1 MVSLQLWANCSTSFN
16 AWWPCISDGSSCNAL
31 PPAVAASSGLML
43 CNLNLFLDLLW
54 PVCISVTLSY
64 ARVRLSY
71 RRCCPSVQA
80 WTTWRQTVLGSR
92 GFHYSAAQGL
102 DVFET
107 TFIPQ
112 LTEEHPWQGLQ
123 TAQRNTPGKGFKQ
136 LTEEH
141 PWQGLKTAHRG
152 TPLARAPN
160 RSQSDRGT
168 PLARASNET
177 KVGKISKNCRFFT
190 NKSLYLGNDRRQAES
205 NNVRPTGFERQ

>member
-1 MVSLQLWANCSTSFN
+1 
-16 AWWPCISDGSSCNAL
+16 
-31 PPAVAASSGLML
+31 ML

-141 PWQGLKTAHRG
+141 PWQGLQTAHRGTPLARASNSSEEHPWQGLQTAHRVTEEHPWQGLKTAHRG